1 MTDQSADTT
10 KVQLGEAMSFIVVT
24 YRTVE
29 EGLFAGTVMISRQL
43 HHQAPHLP
51 TLPSMANCS
60 QKLQNLECFS
70 QPVIG
75 QQCPF

>member
-29 EGLFAGTVMISRQL
+29 EGLFAGTVMTSSQR
-43 HHQAPHLP
+43 HHQAPPPPHP
-51 TLPSMANCS
+51 A
-60 QKLQNLECFS
+60 KY
-70 QPVIG
+70 G
-75 QQCPF
+75 